1 MNKLLTAITVTIG
14 VISMTMTTTFASEYD
29 VENMTPDEMKEAITT
44 LESEKAELEDQVKDL
59 KVQLFDFQQGSEE
72 SPETAVETEAPEEME
87 ATENENTV
95 GVEKTEV
102 TERLFSDVETVSDGK
117 LIVGTEAGFAPYE
130 YLVGSEVK
138 GIDMDIAQAIADALG
153 VELEVQN
160 MDFDGALLAVQQG
173 KVDIVAAGVSVSD
186 EREEVMDFSVKYVD
200 SKDVILVNK
209 ADPKVEES
217 TAEALEG
224 KVVGVQ
230 QGNIADLWV
239 SENAA
244 PKSVQRYTDLVQAVQ
259 DLFNGEIDCIVV
271 EEDLAIEQTSAIDS
285 LKILEGDVLFED
297 SYAIAIKKDND
308 DMTAAVNAVI
318 TELQESG
325 EIDEI
330 IASHSDIDTWYE
342 EKTSVPSSISDTA
355 SNFTNKYG
363 TSTTKC
369 AKAGCNNYI
378 ASSGDTAYCT
388 THSNRCLECHKYIDG
403 DAMYCM
409 DCLTKAASSSSSGKT
424 SSYGDSSYSSSSN
437 DLSGYGY
444 DPSDPYYSA
453 ADHDGDGKLTD
464 DEFQEAMG
472 NAIDDLAALYGG

>member
-1 MNKLLTAITVTIG
+1 MKKGLLAFAMAVS
-14 VISMTMTTTFASEYD
+14 VISMNGAFAFASEYD
-29 VENMTPDEMKEAITT
+29 IENMTPDELKEAVTT

-59 KVQLFDFQQGSEE
+59 KVQLFDLQQGSDKERFVVE
-72 SPETAVETEAPEEME
+72 ETESPEEME
-87 ATENENTV
+87 STENVNIV
-95 GVEKTEV
+95 GIEKTEV
-102 TERLFSDVETVSDGK
+102 TEQLFSEVETVSDGK
-117 LIVGTEAGFAPYE
+117 LIVGTETGFAPYE
-130 YLVGSEVK
+130 YLADDQIV
-138 GIDMDIAQAIADALG
+138 GIDIDIAQKIADALG
-153 VELEVQN
+153 VELEILD

-173 KVDIVAAGVSVSD
+173 KVDIVAAGVSVSE
-186 EREEVMDFSVKYVD
+186 EREEVMDFSQKYVD
-200 SKDVILVNK
+200 SRAVILVNK

-217 TAEALEG
+217 SADALEG

-239 SENAA
+239 SENAL
-244 PKSVQRYTDLVQAVQ
+244 PKSVQRYTDLVQAAQ
-259 DLFNGEIDCIVV
+259 DLFTGEIDCIVMD
-271 EEDLAIEQTSAIDS
+271 EDLAIELTSANDS
-285 LKILEGDVLFED
+285 LEILEGDALFED

-318 TELQESG
+318 SELQESG
-325 EIDEI
+325 EMDEI
-330 IASHSDIDTWYE
+330 IASHSDMDTWYE
-342 EKTSVPSSISDTA
+342 EKTSFPSNVSDTS

-363 TSTTKC
+363 TPTTKC

-388 THSNRCLECHKYIDG
+388 THSNRCLECNKYIDG

-424 SSYGDSSYSSSSN
+424 SSYGGSSYPSSSN
-437 DLSGYGY
+437 DSSGYGY